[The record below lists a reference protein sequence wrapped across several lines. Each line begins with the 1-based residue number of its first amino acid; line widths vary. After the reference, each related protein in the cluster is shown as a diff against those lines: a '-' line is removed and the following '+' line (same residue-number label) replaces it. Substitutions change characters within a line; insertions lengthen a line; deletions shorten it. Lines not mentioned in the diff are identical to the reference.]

1 MVHFIHFAHPVH
13 HKKSTA
19 MDMTSGS
26 ITKLLLLFAL
36 PLLLGNLFQQFY
48 NTVDVLVVG
57 NFVGKEALAAVG
69 STTVIINT
77 LVLFFTGVS
86 VGAGVI
92 ISQYFGAHDEK
103 KLHCAIETTMAVTF
117 FFSVLF
123 TIIGCSMVPFM
134 LRLMSTPD
142 DVLPSASLYLRI
154 YFSGISGL
162 LIYNMGSAILRAVG
176 DTKHPLLFLCISSL
190 TNVVLDLLFV
200 ISFHMGIAGVG
211 YATILSQFF
220 SALLVLYYLTH
231 TSDIYRFVW
240 RDMKVDKA
248 ILKQIFVI
256 GLPTGIQSAITCFS
270 NVFVQS
276 YINSF
281 GASCMAGWSCYT
293 KIDQFIILP
302 MQSMGQAVTTFV
314 GQNTGSGDIARAK
327 KGTYVGLAISIFITI
342 TGAVLLWLFASDM
355 VRLFTQ
361 DTSVIQYGVLFMRLN
376 MIFITACCFNQL
388 LAGALRGVGDARTPM
403 FIMLLS
409 FVLFRQIYLFIATRI
424 VNSPLVVGFGYPAG
438 WLLCSSLLI
447 IYYRFSKWDKKLE
460 AAKAASAKRSQT
472 LDSV

>member
-1 MVHFIHFAHPVH
+1 
-13 HKKSTA
+13 
-19 MDMTSGS
+19 MTSGS
-26 ITKLLLLFAL
+26 ITKLLILFAL

-77 LVLFFTGVS
+77 LVLFFNGVS
-86 VGAGVI
+86 IGAGVI
-92 ISQYFGAHDEK
+92 ISQYFGAHDEER
-103 KLHCAIETTMAVTF
+103 LHRAIETTMAVTF

-123 TIIGCSMVPFM
+123 TIIGCAMVPFM
-134 LRLMSTPD
+134 LRLMSTPE
-142 DVLPSASLYLRI
+142 DVLPSASVYLRI
-154 YFSGISGL
+154 YFSGIAGL

-176 DTKHPLLFLCISSL
+176 DTKHPLLFLCVSSL

-211 YATILSQFF
+211 YATIISQFF
-220 SALLVLYYLTH
+220 SALLVLYYL
-231 TSDIYRFVW
+231 SNANDIYRFVW
-240 RDMKVDKA
+240 HEMRVDKD

-256 GLPTGIQSAITCFS
+256 GLPAGVQSAITCFS

-314 GQNTGSGDIARAK
+314 GQNTGAGDIERAK
-327 KGTYVGLAISIFITI
+327 KGTYTGLGISILITLA
-342 TGAVLLWLFASDM
+342 GAIPLWLFAPGI
-355 VRLFTQ
+355 VQLFTQ
-361 DTSVIQYGVLFMRLN
+361 DASVIQYGVLFMHLN
-376 MIFITACCFNQL
+376 MIFVTACCFNQL

-403 FIMLLS
+403 IIMLLS

-424 VNSPLVVGFGYPAG
+424 VNTPLVVGFGYPAG
-438 WLLCSSLLI
+438 WMLCSTLLI
-447 IYYRFSKWDKKLE
+447 VYYRFSKWDQKLM
-460 AAKAASAKRSQT
+460 ASRKSSGSA
-472 LDSV
+472 V

>member
-1 MVHFIHFAHPVH
+1 MMHFTHHIH

-26 ITKLLLLFAL
+26 ISKLLLLFAL

-77 LVLFFTGVS
+77 LVLFFNGVS

-92 ISQYFGAHDEK
+92 ISQYFGAHDED
-103 KLHCAIETTMAVTF
+103 KLHRSIETTMAVTF

-134 LRLMSTPD
+134 LRLMSTPE
-142 DVLPSASLYLRI
+142 DVLPSASVYLRI
-154 YFSGISGL
+154 YFSGIAGL

-176 DTKHPLLFLCISSL
+176 DTRHPLLFLCVSSL

-200 ISFHMGIAGVG
+200 VSFHMGIAGVG
-211 YATILSQFF
+211 YATIISQFF
-220 SALLVLYYLTH
+220 SALLVLYYLSH
-231 TSDIYRFVW
+231 TNDIYKFVW
-240 RDMKVDKA
+240 HEMKVDRE

-256 GLPTGIQSAITCFS
+256 GLPAGIQSAITCFS

-314 GQNTGSGDIARAK
+314 GQNTGAGDIARAK
-327 KGTYVGLAISIFITI
+327 KGTYTGLGMSILITLA
-342 TGAVLLWLFASDM
+342 GAAPLWWFASDM
-355 VRLFTQ
+355 VQLFTQ
-361 DTSVIQYGVLFMRLN
+361 DASVIYYGVLFMRMN
-376 MIFITACCFNQL
+376 MIFIVTCCFNQL
-388 LAGALRGVGDARTPM
+388 LSGALRGVGDARTPM
-403 FIMLLS
+403 FIMLFS
-409 FVLFRQIYLFIATRI
+409 FVLFRQIYLFIITRI
-424 VNSPLVVGFGYPAG
+424 INSPAVVGFGYPAG
-438 WLLCSSLLI
+438 WMVCSSLLI

-460 AAKAASAKRSQT
+460 AAQKLSRSAA
-472 LDSV
+472 